1 MKYYKG
7 LGTSTGK
14 EFKEYFAQK
23 KIVRF
28 SSSGTDCRD
37 ALDMVF
43 NKARACD
50 RKTWLGAYDRKLFL
64 NTNQDAVTYQ
74 QFVGREMIHFSKYDC
89 DRSIPNMMDGLKTS
103 QRKILYTTFKRNLR
117 AEIKVAQLSG
127 SVSELSCYHH
137 GEASLNGAIKGM
149 AQTYVGSNNIN
160 LLEPKG
166 QFGTRLRGGD
176 DAASER
182 YIHTHLSPIARA
194 LFPEADDDIL
204 RYLDDDGTPVEPVFY
219 APVIPLALVNG
230 AKGIGTGFS
239 TDIPSYNPQD
249 LIKATRAWLDQTE
262 SDTVDLVPYFEGF
275 KGRVEP
281 MEKGKFA
288 IRGSYEVVGDNQ
300 IHVTELPV
308 GFWTDDFKQLLEN
321 LAEPQGKSKKGVVK
335 DYRDMSTDTRVD
347 VTVTLVEP
355 NAAALHAAR
364 VMVSGA
370 SCTGVEKLLRL
381 CSVRSTSN
389 MNLFDANERL
399 RKFATPQELVD
410 VWCQERVKLY
420 EARHTHLKEVIIAK
434 VQKATNKQR
443 FIEAMLDG
451 SLDMRGKSRAETDV
465 ELEARKFDRDG
476 GDFKYLTRMPMDT
489 LCKDAVEALRAEV
502 SQLNGE
508 LFTIGNTLP
517 VGLWRADLDALEA
530 AYAGHLQQR
539 AAAEE
544 AADEGT
550 GVAKKKRRIKR
561 VKKSA

>member
-1 MKYYKG
+1 
-7 LGTSTGK
+7 
-14 EFKEYFAQK
+14 
-23 KIVRF
+23 
-28 SSSGTDCRD
+28 
-37 ALDMVF
+37 
-43 NKARACD
+43 RACD

-321 LAEPQGKSKKGVVK
+321 LAEPQGKSKKGAVK

-355 NAAALHAAR
+355 KAAALHASRTMA
-364 VMVSGA
+364 SGA
-370 SCTGVEKLLRL
+370 NCTGVEKLLRL
-381 CSVRSTSN
+381 CCVRGTRN
-389 MNLFDANERL
+389 MNL
-399 RKFATPQELVD
+399 
-410 VWCQERVKLY
+410 
-420 EARHTHLKEVIIAK
+420 
-434 VQKATNKQR
+434 
-443 FIEAMLDG
+443 
-451 SLDMRGKSRAETDV
+451 
-465 ELEARKFDRDG
+465 
-476 GDFKYLTRMPMDT
+476 
-489 LCKDAVEALRAEV
+489 
-502 SQLNGE
+502 
-508 LFTIGNTLP
+508 
-517 VGLWRADLDALEA
+517 
-530 AYAGHLQQR
+530 
-539 AAAEE
+539 
-544 AADEGT
+544 
-550 GVAKKKRRIKR
+550 
-561 VKKSA
+561 